1 MKLLEKFDQWLFGI
15 IGPAEFVF
23 LAIFLAAFGD
33 ATYLVFVKFVLG
45 SEENLRSWMQD
56 YQWVP
61 NMNLILHNP
70 ELMSQ
75 MRHSFNSLINILI
88 GGVIFI
94 NLIGYFYFIKRKKF
108 AIKYMRNLA
117 LTGFILGIFSI
128 SEARTHGK
136 LWIVLM
142 GLLIPAYFIIYRG
155 MKYHDYNN

>member
-1 MKLLEKFDQWLFGI
+1 MKILEKFDQWLFSI
-15 IGPAEFVF
+15 IGPAEFIF

-33 ATYLVFVKFVLG
+33 ATYLVFIKFVLG
-45 SEENLRSWMQD
+45 SEANLRSWMQD
-56 YQWVP
+56 YRWIP
-61 NMNLILHNP
+61 NMELILRNP

-75 MRHSFNSLINILI
+75 MKNNFNYMLNILI

-128 SEARTHGK
+128 FEARAHGT
-136 LWIVLM
+136 LWVVLM
-142 GLLIPAYFIIYRG
+142 AILIPAYFVIYRG
-155 MKYHDYNN
+155 MKYHDYN